1 MAAGKHVI
9 ATDYSAHTEFCTQE
23 NCGLVPIEELEPAFD
38 DKWFFGQGKWAKI
51 DRHETWDLSMKM
63 MRFILDKKGTLNDA
77 GIKTAAQFSW
87 DNSASRIVDILN
99 KC

>member
-1 MAAGKHVI
+1 MMAAGKHVI

-77 GIKTAAQFSW
+77 GIKTAKQFSW

-99 KC
+99 